1 MREALPC
8 SEKTYDGLYRITRAW
23 REEGKD
29 GFLICR
35 HAMQILFNAAG
46 LPARALLALKV
57 YQLQG
62 SYGRVLRYTCGRGC
76 RCACMRR
83 FCMVPIPG
91 HSHVSEKVLAKP
103 EKVSRN
109 QR

>member
-35 HAMQILFNAAG
+35 HAMHISFNAAG
-46 LPARALLALKV
+46 LAVYTPLKV
-57 YQLQG
+57 KVHQLQG
-62 SYGRVLRYTCGRGC
+62 SCGHALRCACGRGC
-76 RCACMRR
+76 RCACVRR